1 MEYLTLNNGVPM
13 PLIGFGTFMLG
24 GETCTEA
31 VTAAIE
37 SGYRMIDTAEAYGNE
52 KEVGEGIRRSG
63 IDRWEL
69 FLVTKVNCNGVQ
81 REHNK
86 KLNNGLPIL
95 HKVPP
100 KRDYGRYFCIMAE
113 KGGTSHGGLTE
124 KLSPFFHAK
133 KQEVNAY
140 GR

>member
-52 KEVGEGIRRSG
+52 KEVGEGMRLDLRRMP
-63 IDRWEL
+63 
-69 FLVTKVNCNGVQ
+69 VN
-81 REHNK
+81 
-86 KLNNGLPIL
+86 
-95 HKVPP
+95 
-100 KRDYGRYFCIMAE
+100 
-113 KGGTSHGGLTE
+113 
-124 KLSPFFHAK
+124 LSMLLRRC
-133 KQEVNAY
+133 
-140 GR
+140 GSWRSS